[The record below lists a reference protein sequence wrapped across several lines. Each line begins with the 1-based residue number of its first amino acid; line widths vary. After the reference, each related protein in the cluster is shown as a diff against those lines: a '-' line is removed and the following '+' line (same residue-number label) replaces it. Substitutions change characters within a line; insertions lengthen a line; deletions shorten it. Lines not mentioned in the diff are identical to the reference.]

1 MKTLLV
7 TLNSK
12 FTHASLSLR
21 CLRAAYPRETEILEC
36 TVNQPRDE
44 ILRQIL
50 SREAQV
56 YAFSVYIFNVSLTC
70 QVISDL
76 RKVRPEAVILCG
88 GPEVSYCREE
98 FLRAHPCVDGILR
111 GEGEETFREV
121 LSSLVE
127 APHPREALF
136 RLSCPG
142 LSVLR
147 DGVYRDNPDR
157 PPICDLDTL
166 PFPYGE
172 GELEALRSRILYYES
187 SRGCPY
193 TCIYCLSSVQG
204 RVRFRSVERV
214 CQELQQF
221 LDARVR
227 LVKFVDRTFNCGRE
241 RTLAIWNY
249 LKEHD
254 NGVTS
259 FHFEVAA
266 WLLSEEEM
274 TLLESMRPGQ
284 ILLEAGIQ
292 SANPE
297 TLFAITRKTDPEKLY
312 ANVARLSQGPC
323 HVHTDLIAGLPYEDL
338 ASFEKSFNTVF
349 ALRSHC
355 LQLGFLKRLKGT
367 ALMHRE
373 DGAEYSDTPPYEILK
388 NQWLSSGDLQVLKG
402 VEKMLERYWNS
413 GLCRHLLSY
422 LADCYES
429 GVFAF
434 FRGLAEDSEA
444 RGEFYL
450 AHTPPRSFAR
460 MAEFLE
466 KLPDGEMK
474 RTAKA
479 LLCYDLFTFDR
490 CHTTAEW
497 QTVLPDREGLLELLK
512 SGKAEKYLTEE
523 QKEIYRKMNSL
534 QWFRNSD
541 LALFPCAPDGT
552 PTPEKRL
559 FLYGPLRISV
569 KIED

>member
-1 MKTLLV
+1 MKLLLV
-7 TLNSK
+7 ALNSK
-12 FTHASLSLR
+12 YTHTSLALR
-21 CLRAAYPRETEILEC
+21 CLRSVAPGTTELLEC
-36 TVNQPRDE
+36 TVNQPKEE

-50 SREAQV
+50 SVPAEA
-56 YAFSVYIFNVSLTC
+56 YAFSVYIFNVAAVRQIL
-70 QVISDL
+70 SDL
-76 RKVRPEAVILCG
+76 RAVRPNALILCG
-88 GPEVSYCREE
+88 GPEVSFGCED
-98 FLRAHPCVDGILR
+98 FLRQNPAVDGILR
-111 GEGEETFREV
+111 GEGEETYASLSALLAGAEDPRKTF
-121 LSSLVE
+121 LASSL
-127 APHPREALF
+127 
-136 RLSCPG
+136 PG
-142 LSVLR
+142 VSMMEK
-147 DGVYRDNPDR
+147 GQYRAFPDR
-157 PPICDLDTL
+157 PPVCNLDDL
-166 PFPYGE
+166 PFPYE
-172 GELEALRSRILYYES
+172 PGELETLRKRILYYES

-214 CQELQQF
+214 CAELQKF
-221 LDARVR
+221 LDAKVN
-227 LVKFVDRTFNCGRE
+227 LVKFVDRTFNCDRR
-241 RTLAIWNY
+241 RTKAVWQY

-266 WLLSEEEM
+266 WLLDEEEM
-274 TLLESMRPGQ
+274 ALLESCRPGM

-297 TLFAITRKTDPEKLY
+297 TLKAITRKTDPEKLY
-312 ANVARLSQGPC
+312 ANLRRLSQGPC

-338 ASFEKSFNTVF
+338 VSFEASFNTVF

-367 ALMHRE
+367 ALEHRD
-373 DGAEYSDTPPYEILK
+373 DGAVYSEYPPYEILR
-388 NQWLSSGDLQVLKG
+388 NQWLSPEDLQILKG

-413 GLCRHLLSY
+413 GLCVRLLSY
-422 LADCYES
+422 LADCYAP
-429 GVFAF
+429 GVFAL

-460 MAEFLE
+460 MADFLE

-490 CHTTAEW
+490 CHAVADW
-497 QTVLPDREGLLELLK
+497 QTVLPDREGLLALLK
-512 SGKAEKYLTEE
+512 SGKVEEYLTEE
-523 QKEIYRKMNSL
+523 QKQAYRKMNSL

-541 LALFPCAPDGT
+541 LAVFPCAPDGT

>member
-1 MKTLLV
+1 MKLLLV
-7 TLNSK
+7 ALNSK
-12 FTHASLSLR
+12 YTHTSLALR
-21 CLRAAYPRETEILEC
+21 CLRSVAPGMTELLEC
-36 TVNQPRDE
+36 TVNQPKEE

-50 SREAQV
+50 SVPARV
-56 YAFSVYIFNVSLTC
+56 YAFSVYIFNVSVVRQIL
-70 QVISDL
+70 SDL
-76 RKVRPEAVILCG
+76 RAVRPDALILCG
-88 GPEVSYCREE
+88 GPEVSFGCED
-98 FLRAHPCVDGILR
+98 FLRQNPAVDGILR
-111 GEGEETFREV
+111 GEGEETFASLSALLAGAEDPRKTF
-121 LSSLVE
+121 LASSLPGVSMME
-127 APHPREALF
+127 KGQYREF
-136 RLSCPG
+136 
-142 LSVLR
+142 
-147 DGVYRDNPDR
+147 PDR
-157 PPICDLDTL
+157 PPVCDLDTL
-166 PFPYGE
+166 PFPYE
-172 GELEALRSRILYYES
+172 PGELETLRKRILYYES

-204 RVRFRSVERV
+204 RVRFRSVEKV
-214 CQELQQF
+214 CAELQKF
-221 LDARVR
+221 LDAKVN
-227 LVKFVDRTFNCGRE
+227 LVKFVDRTFNCDR
-241 RTLAIWNY
+241 RRSKAIWQY

-266 WLLSEEEM
+266 WLLDEEEM
-274 TLLESMRPGQ
+274 ALLESCRPGM

-297 TLFAITRKTDPEKLY
+297 TLKSITRKTDPEKLY
-312 ANVARLSQGPC
+312 ANVRRLSQGPC

-338 ASFEKSFNTVF
+338 ASFETSFNTVF

-367 ALMHRE
+367 ALEHRD
-373 DGAEYSDTPPYEILK
+373 DGAVYSEYPPYEILR
-388 NQWLSSGDLQVLKG
+388 NQWLSPEDLQILKG

-413 GLCRHLLSY
+413 GLCVRLLSY
-422 LADCYES
+422 LADRYS
-429 GVFAF
+429 PGVFAF
-434 FRGLAEDSEA
+434 FRGLAADSEA

-460 MAEFLE
+460 MADFLE
-466 KLPDGEMK
+466 NLPDGEMK
-474 RTAKA
+474 ETAKA

-490 CHTTAEW
+490 CHAVADW

-512 SGKAEKYLTEE
+512 SGRVEEYLTEE
-523 QKEIYRKMNSL
+523 QKESYRKMNSL

-541 LALFPCAPDGT
+541 LAVFPCAPDGT